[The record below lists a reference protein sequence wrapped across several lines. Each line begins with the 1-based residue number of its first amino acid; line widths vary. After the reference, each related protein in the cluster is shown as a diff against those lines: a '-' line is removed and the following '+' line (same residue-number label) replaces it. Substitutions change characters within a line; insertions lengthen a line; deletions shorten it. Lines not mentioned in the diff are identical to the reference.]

1 MWILRVTF
9 IWVSI
14 NKDVKK
20 DLAFEWFSNLIDSQL
35 NYKINFKRINLN
47 GNLCQCDNS
56 NW

>member
-20 DLAFEWFSNLIDSQL
+20 DLALEWFSHLIDSQL

-47 GNLCQCDNS
+47 GNLCQCNNS

>member
-20 DLAFEWFSNLIDSQL
+20 DLAFEWFSHLIDSKL

>member
-47 GNLCQCDNS
+47 ESLCQCDNS